1 MKLCFV
7 FVQVSPFFRSNS
19 TNVSVEHDGIR
30 SNSFFNTTDS
40 FLRYGTMGKL
50 DSSFS
55 NRSTDDRR
63 LEKIKTSNIRFI
75 LILSDDSHLFFVP
88 SFDSIENDHRS
99 SRFFFVLEENSTID
113 FMSMSILPEIYRHTA
128 RKSTVSKNVKTNNS
142 STSSLSYL
150 ANHHDGQIFQVSSAT
165 KPPPISYQ
173 IQMEKHRSTERFLLL
188 PENETEQMIIDD
200 DVERFVHQTLDQICE
215 QISSSTS
222 TTDNQMKKPND
233 QVCR

>member
-1 MKLCFV
+1 
-7 FVQVSPFFRSNS
+7 
-19 TNVSVEHDGIR
+19 
-30 SNSFFNTTDS
+30 
-40 FLRYGTMGKL
+40 MGKL

-55 NRSTDDRR
+55 NRSADDRR
-63 LEKIKTSNIRFI
+63 LEKRKEKKSNIRFI
-75 LILSDDSHLFFVP
+75 LILSDDSQLFFFP
-88 SFDSIENDHRS
+88 SFDSIENAHRS
-99 SRFFFVLEENSTID
+99 SRFFVLEEKSTID

-173 IQMEKHRSTERFLLL
+173 IQMEKHLSTERFLLL
-188 PENETEQMIIDD
+188 PENEIEQMIVDE
-200 DVERFVHQTLDQICE
+200 DVDRFVHQTLDHICE

-222 TTDNQMKKPND
+222 TTDNQMKKTK
-233 QVCR
+233 